1 MVQHRVTPPLR
12 YATPSTPYE
21 PRMVSSGGLPFIGRY
36 RRGNESRPPDGYEF
50 NTLFFKTR
58 GPFFVTGNTYP
69 IADTVRQSEQG
80 PARPG
85 MRMATG
91 SYRKWVGNSCSRFP
105 GNHTWLREQVIDQ
118 KSIGTQKGGMRGQR
132 LNRLTVQQYRGQSYS
147 QSTQILGDK
156 GD

>member
-1 MVQHRVTPPLR
+1 VVQHRQTPPLR
-12 YATPSTPYE
+12 YSTPATPYTP
-21 PRMVSSGGLPFIGRY
+21 RRVSSGGNPFRGRFA
-36 RRGNESRPPDGYEF
+36 RTNTSRLPDGAEN

-58 GPFFVTGNTYP
+58 GPFFVSGNTFP

-91 SYRKWVGNSCSRFP
+91 SYRKWVGASKTRFP
-105 GNHTWLREQVIDQ
+105 GNHTWLREQLIDQ
-118 KSIGTQKGGMRGQR
+118 KSQGTQKGGMRAVR

-147 QSTQILGDK
+147 QTTTTLGD
-156 GD
+156 GS